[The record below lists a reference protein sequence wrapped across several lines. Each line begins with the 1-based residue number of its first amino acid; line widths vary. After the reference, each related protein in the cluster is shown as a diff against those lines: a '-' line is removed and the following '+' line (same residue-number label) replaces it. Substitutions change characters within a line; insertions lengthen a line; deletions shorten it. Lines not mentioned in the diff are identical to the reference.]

1 MAGLEVLVSA
11 LENDADAL
19 PVKMNLHTDAVI
31 INQSSEDSA
40 REIETGDGKRVR
52 IFECNERGV
61 GRSRNRALSEA
72 EGEIILFSD
81 EDIILDDDYEEKV
94 LSEFDKNPDAD
105 LILFNFEVNE
115 NRRTYWIEKNKRVWK
130 HSCGRYPAYSAA
142 ARLRSLQKANVKF
155 SLLFGGGAPYSNGE
169 DSLFFTD
176 CLRAG
181 LKIVAV
187 PVKLGKETYRDSTWF
202 KGYTEKFFYDRG
214 VLFHFLYGKAA
225 VLWAARFAIVKRK
238 TMCREIPPAKAF
250 NLMKKGIEKGKSL

>member
-40 REIETGDGKRVR
+40 RERETGDGKRVR

-105 LILFNFEVNE
+105 PILFNFEVNE
-115 NRRTYWIEKNKRVWK
+115 NRRTYWIEKNKRV
-130 HSCGRYPAYSAA
+130 
-142 ARLRSLQKANVKF
+142 
-155 SLLFGGGAPYSNGE
+155 
-169 DSLFFTD
+169 
-176 CLRAG
+176 
-181 LKIVAV
+181 
-187 PVKLGKETYRDSTWF
+187 
-202 KGYTEKFFYDRG
+202 
-214 VLFHFLYGKAA
+214 
-225 VLWAARFAIVKRK
+225 
-238 TMCREIPPAKAF
+238 
-250 NLMKKGIEKGKSL
+250 

>member
-19 PVKMNLHTDAVI
+19 PSKMNLRTDAVI

-40 REIETGDGKRVR
+40 REIQTKNGKRVR

-72 EGEIILFSD
+72 KADIVLFSD
-81 EDIILDDDYEEKV
+81 EDIVLDDDYAEKV
-94 LSEFDKNPDAD
+94 LAEFEKDPGAD
-105 LILFNFEVNE
+105 LILFNVEVHE
-115 NRRTYWIEKNKRVWK
+115 NRRTYWTDKKKKVSKFN
-130 HSCGRYPAYSAA
+130 CGRYPAYSAA
-142 ARLRSLQKANVKF
+142 ARLKSLNKANVKF
-155 SLLFGGGAPYSNGE
+155 SLLFGGGATYSNGE

-181 LKIVAV
+181 LKMTAV
-187 PVKLGKETYRDSTWF
+187 PVKIGKETYRDSTWF

-238 TMCREIPPAKAF
+238 VMCREIPPAKAF
-250 NLMKKGIEKGKSL
+250 NLMKKGIMKGKSL

>member
-1 MAGLEVLVSA
+1 MAGLEVLISA

-19 PVKMNLHTDAVI
+19 PLKMNLRTDAVI

-40 REIETGDGKRVR
+40 REVITKNGKRVR

-72 EGEIILFSD
+72 KGEIILFSD
-81 EDIILDDDYEEKV
+81 EDIILDDDYEEKI
-94 LSEFDKNPDAD
+94 LNEFKKYPDAD
-105 LILFNFEVNE
+105 LIFFNLEVNE
-115 NRRTYWIEKNKRVWK
+115 KRRTYWNDKKKRVGK
-130 HSCGRYPAYSAA
+130 FSCGRYPAYSAA
-142 ARLRSLQKANVKF
+142 ARLDALKKSNVRF

-181 LKIVAV
+181 LKLIAV
-187 PVKLGKETYRDSTWF
+187 PVKIGKETYRDSTWF

-238 TMCREIPPAKAF
+238 VMCREIPPAKAF
-250 NLMKKGIEKGKSL
+250 NLMKKGIAKGKSL